1 MSFLSLGLTE
11 AQPAIVG
18 AGFWIRFLAR
28 ALDTIY
34 GFLFGYIAGFT
45 GGVALAILQAHAL
58 VTPGWHQRLVAS
70 PASRI
75 VLSLLGAVLY
85 HTFCEGLSGASLGKL
100 MCGLRVLS
108 DDLTPCRLRP
118 ALIRSLAYYVDG
130 LVFGVVA
137 YLSMDKTPMRQRHGD
152 HWAHTVVVKNSQ
164 APETSKPSDL
174 RLLAALAAGSSAWVL
189 SIFVGV
195 VWAGY

>member
-75 VLSLLGAVLY
+75 VLSLLGAIFI
-85 HTFCEGLSGASLGKL
+85 TRSAKGFRAQAS
-100 MCGLRVLS
+100 
-108 DDLTPCRLRP
+108 
-118 ALIRSLAYYVDG
+118 
-130 LVFGVVA
+130 
-137 YLSMDKTPMRQRHGD
+137 
-152 HWAHTVVVKNSQ
+152 
-164 APETSKPSDL
+164 
-174 RLLAALAAGSSAWVL
+174 GSSC
-189 SIFVGV
+189 
-195 VWAGY
+195 AGYGYSATILHPAASGLP